1 MQKISRKLWE
11 KVHLDVTES
20 QENDRILQE
29 IEDDCG
35 NNDDGIDIDEYE
47 LDCDEEPIEIGF
59 DCEEIGPIR
68 HLLPKIIKFWKKT
81 IFLKITFAKNE
92 RKQIP
97 GNA

>member
-1 MQKISRKLWE
+1 MQKILRKLWK

-35 NNDDGIDIDEYE
+35 NNDDGIDIDECE

-68 HLLPKIIKFWKKT
+68 HLLPKIIKF
-81 IFLKITFAKNE
+81 
-92 RKQIP
+92 
-97 GNA
+97 